1 MQKLTKIQNDNPAYF
16 KAAILRGKSVVQ
28 PTVSKNK
35 QGIRHLLTYQLWKS
49 FSDRVIALMVLVIL
63 SPVMVIIALIIRI
76 DSPGNPIFRQERV
89 GRDGCTFFIN
99 KFRTMHI
106 DNDDNEYRAY
116 LGRYILENAPYQID
130 ENKQPIYKVINDA
143 RVTRFGA
150 ILRKTN
156 LDELPQFFNILMGK
170 MSLIGP
176 RPDIPFAVDMY
187 TKHHRKRLSVKPGIT
202 GLWQIYGRK
211 NLSFEDMVRFD
222 LEYIEKQSLLLD
234 IKILWQT
241 AGIILSRDGS

>member
-1 MQKLTKIQNDNPAYF
+1 MQKLTKIQNENPAYL

-49 FSDRVIALMVLVIL
+49 YSDRVIALMALVIL
-63 SPVMVIIALIIRI
+63 SPVIVIIALIIRI

-89 GRDGCTFFIN
+89 GRDGCTFIIN

-106 DNDDNEYRAY
+106 DNDDNEYKAY

-130 ENKQPIYKVINDA
+130 ENKQPIYKVINDT

-156 LDELPQFFNILMGK
+156 LDELPQFFNILKGE

-176 RPDIPFAVDMY
+176 RPDIPFAVRMY
-187 TKHHRKRLSVKPGIT
+187 REHHLKRLSVKPGIT

-211 NLSFEDMVRFD
+211 NQSFEDMVRLD
-222 LEYIEKQSLLLD
+222 LEYIEKKSLLFD
-234 IKILWQT
+234 AKILWQT